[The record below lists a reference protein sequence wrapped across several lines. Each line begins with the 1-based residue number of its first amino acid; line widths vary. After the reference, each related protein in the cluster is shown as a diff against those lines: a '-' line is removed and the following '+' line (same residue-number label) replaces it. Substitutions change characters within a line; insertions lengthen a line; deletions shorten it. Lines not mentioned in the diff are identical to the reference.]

1 MSAKLILPALS
12 LFTLYAIWYY
22 ADANGLLELARE
34 SIERKTLP
42 GSDAPL
48 RTVYTGFPQL
58 DHLLTTLTTF
68 FWPTTDGSHPALT
81 LHTLGFAGTFGS
93 AWILITLESWR
104 QGNAWTL
111 AAFPLIFG
119 LSAQTLTF
127 AFAAPLYC
135 ALQLTTSITATS
147 PTATNIYIPKTILT
161 TLPLIFTLLYILPSS
176 LMVLPLSST
185 ITTDL
190 KQLFIA
196 LWQPFPAYISILL
209 TLSHTLFSPFTS
221 TPKPTQKNHNLSS
234 LRFIYAFTFFHTL
247 ISHLVTLTVSLSTI
261 LAPSILSPEY
271 RTSLHPSIV
280 FGIPTPWTSPVIQVA
295 SIADGVHA
303 FLRWDYLIGS
313 AGMVVWAWRLY
324 GNAVKMDK
332 GGAMGWCEW
341 VSLVVRVG
349 LLGVV
354 AGPVGAAVVL
364 VWGRDE
370 MVFGRGEKGG
380 EKRR

>member
-1 MSAKLILPALS
+1 M
-12 LFTLYAIWYY
+12 
-22 ADANGLLELARE
+22 
-34 SIERKTLP
+34 
-42 GSDAPL
+42 
-48 RTVYTGFPQL
+48 
-58 DHLLTTLTTF
+58 
-68 FWPTTDGSHPALT
+68 
-81 LHTLGFAGTFGS
+81 
-93 AWILITLESWR
+93 
-104 QGNAWTL
+104 
-111 AAFPLIFG
+111 IFG

-135 ALQLTTSITATS
+135 ALQLTTSITSTS
-147 PTATNIYIPKTILT
+147 PTATNIHIPKTILT
-161 TLPLIFTLLYILPSS
+161 TLPLIFTVSYIIPSA
-176 LMVLPLSST
+176 LMVLPISST

-221 TPKPTQKNHNLSS
+221 TPKSTQKNHNLSS
-234 LRFIYAFTFFHTL
+234 LRFIYAFAFFNTL
-247 ISHLVTLTVSLSTI
+247 VPHLVTLTVSLSTI
-261 LAPSILSPEY
+261 LAPAILSQEY

-280 FGIPTPWTSPVIQVA
+280 FGIPTPWTSPIIQVA
-295 SIADGVHA
+295 SVGDGVHA

-313 AGMVVWAWRLY
+313 AGMVAWAWRLY
-324 GNAVKMDK
+324 GNAVRMDK

-341 VSLVVRVG
+341 VSLVARVG

-370 MVFGRGEKGG
+370 MVFGRGQKGG
-380 EKRR
+380 EKAR

>member
-22 ADANGLLELARE
+22 ADANGLLELARQ

-48 RTVYTGFPQL
+48 RTVYTGLPRL

-111 AAFPLIFG
+111 AAYPLIFG

-135 ALQLTTSITATS
+135 ALQLTTSITSTS
-147 PTATNIYIPKTILT
+147 PTATNIHIPKTILT
-161 TLPLIFTLLYILPSS
+161 TLPLIFTVSYIIPSA

-185 ITTDL
+185 INTDL

-234 LRFIYAFTFFHTL
+234 LRFIYAFAFFNTL
-247 ISHLVTLTVSLSTI
+247 IPHLVTLTVSLSTI
-261 LAPSILSPEY
+261 LAPAILSPKY

-295 SIADGVHA
+295 SVGDGVHA

-313 AGMVVWAWRLY
+313 AGMVAWAWRLY
-324 GNAVKMDK
+324 GNAVRMDK

-341 VSLVVRVG
+341 VSLVARVG

-370 MVFGRGEKGG
+370 MVFGRGGKGG
-380 EKRR
+380 EKGR

>member
-22 ADANGLLELARE
+22 ADANGLLELARQ

-48 RTVYTGFPQL
+48 RTVYTGLPRL

-81 LHTLGFAGTFGS
+81 LHTLG
-93 AWILITLESWR
+93 
-104 QGNAWTL
+104 
-111 AAFPLIFG
+111 PLIFG

-135 ALQLTTSITATS
+135 ALQLTTSITSTT
-147 PTATNIYIPKTILT
+147 PTATNIHIPKTILT
-161 TLPLIFTLLYILPSS
+161 TLPLVFTVSYIIPSA
-176 LMVLPLSST
+176 LMVLPISST

-234 LRFIYAFTFFHTL
+234 LRFIYAFAFFNTL
-247 ISHLVTLTVSLSTI
+247 IPHLVTLTVSLSTI
-261 LAPSILSPEY
+261 LAPAILSTEY
-271 RTSLHPSIV
+271 RNSLHPSIV

-295 SIADGVHA
+295 SVGDGVHA

-313 AGMVVWAWRLY
+313 AGIVVWAWRLY
-324 GNAVKMDK
+324 GNAVRLDK

-370 MVFGRGEKGG
+370 MVFKRGEKGV
-380 EKRR
+380 EKAR

>member
-1 MSAKLILPALS
+1 MAAKLILPLLS

-22 ADANGLLELARE
+22 ADANGLLELARQ
-34 SIERKTLP
+34 SIDRKTLP

-48 RTVYTGFPQL
+48 RTIYTGLPQL

-104 QGNAWTL
+104 QGNTWTL
-111 AAFPLIFG
+111 AAYPLIFG

-135 ALQLTTSITATS
+135 ALQLTTSITSTS
-147 PTATNIYIPKTILT
+147 PTATNIHIPKTILT
-161 TLPLIFTLLYILPSS
+161 TLPLIFTLSFILPSA
-176 LMVLPLSST
+176 LMILPVSST

-209 TLSHTLFSPFTS
+209 TLFHTLFSPS
-221 TPKPTQKNHNLSS
+221 TKTTQKNPNLSS

-247 ISHLVTLTVSLSTI
+247 IPHLVTLTISLSTI
-261 LAPSILSPEY
+261 LAPAILSPEY
-271 RTSLHPSIV
+271 RTALHPSIV
-280 FGIPTPWTSPVIQVA
+280 FGIPTPWTSPVIQVN
-295 SIADGVHA
+295 SVADGVHA

-313 AGMVVWAWRLY
+313 VGMVVWAWRLY
-324 GNAVKMDK
+324 TNAVRKVS
-332 GGAMGWCEW
+332 GGHTMGW
-341 VSLVVRVG
+341 
-349 LLGVV
+349 
-354 AGPVGAAVVL
+354 
-364 VWGRDE
+364 
-370 MVFGRGEKGG
+370 
-380 EKRR
+380 